1 MHEVYSRISLQE
13 RIALVRLR
21 LVGKPRIGFRDLLE
35 ESTPSEVVGTL
46 LAILELVR
54 LGEIRVVQT
63 GLFGKSAFN
72 PTFGKW
78 RSTHDAGRGKSHRGR
93 ADLCRERPLSAQEI
107 AEIIELDPAT
117 VEALVE
123 EIRKDYGP
131 RALTIRM
138 VAGATS
144 W

>member
-1 MHEVYSRISLQE
+1 MDDLRAAYEQLLSERVKEPPVHEVYSRISLQE

-63 GLFGKSAFN
+63 GLFG
-72 PTFGKW
+72 
-78 RSTHDAGRGKSHRGR
+78 
-93 ADLCRERPLSAQEI
+93 EI
-107 AEIIELDPAT
+107 SIQPYLWE
-117 VEALVE
+117 VEVN
-123 EIRKDYGP
+123 
-131 RALTIRM
+131 T
-138 VAGATS
+138 
-144 W
+144 